1 MSVINLNTI
10 NHKTT
15 NHNLASL
22 AINDPMK
29 IPEFSSPSIYHWI
42 FAFWASSTWVMSFN
56 KETCCSLKVVESSF
70 PINWL
75 SIDLIN
81 SLSSQTHLL
90 EFYILKL
97 DLKSWSFFLK
107 GIQGLWIMYNI
118 IPKRNHPRIL
128 HCIIKTIYIKPIVK

>member
-1 MSVINLNTI
+1 MKLVLNPMLVINLNTI

-15 NHNLASL
+15 NRNLASL

-75 SIDLIN
+75 SIDSIN
-81 SLSSQTHLL
+81 S
-90 EFYILKL
+90 
-97 DLKSWSFFLK
+97 WNFFLLIK
-107 GIQGLWIMYNI
+107 LPNAFV
-118 IPKRNHPRIL
+118 RIL
-128 HCIIKTIYIKPIVK
+128 HPKIRFKKLKFLLKRNPRIMDYVQYHS